1 MTAAAASDWASHRD
15 NAPSFTLIRFSAPA
29 HMAYPADY
37 RAPFQP
43 DLDGVL
49 LANSEHNQ
57 PQQVINRYRN
67 SLHFVDSLIAEVLH
81 AWQQSGRQPRLL
93 LAGTFGFELDD
104 RGDGVWGYGSGHGDA
119 QIAVPLLLQGWPP
132 LAGSTTLTKADTSA

>member
-1 MTAAAASDWASHRD
+1 
-15 NAPSFTLIRFSAPA
+15 
-29 HMAYPADY
+29 MAYPADY

-67 SLHFVDSLIAEVLH
+67 SLHFVASPKPDIKIWLLCKQFLH
-81 AWQQSGRQPRLL
+81 HIRS
-93 LAGTFGFELDD
+93 
-104 RGDGVWGYGSGHGDA
+104 V
-119 QIAVPLLLQGWPP
+119 QI
-132 LAGSTTLTKADTSA
+132 SRCFT